1 MTNEKKNN
9 KNLRVF
15 FLSCMHMVHFGNGLI
30 WKICKERHHLKQ
42 YTAISWTGLWLPCQ
56 SLKPGHVANNNIDW
70 NIARPRRGANHAAR
84 PLGKYFNSR
93 PYPINT
99 VCRQDWYYLVHPATL
114 KMFSLCT
121 LVTLHH
127 IGDFSGGWYHLIETY
142 QFFQRIPSRRV
153 TDFHCS
159 TATAALVFATL
170 HNIAITL
177 TWPVVIK

>member
-1 MTNEKKNN
+1 MQRTASFKTIYCYIVDWIMTPMSVVET
-9 KNLRVF
+9 R
-15 FLSCMHMVHFGNGLI
+15 SRGQQQY
-30 WKICKERHHLKQ
+30 RLK
-42 YTAISWTGLWLPCQ
+42 
-56 SLKPGHVANNNIDW
+56 H
-70 NIARPRRGANHAAR
+70 RPPYRRGANHAAR

-93 PYPINT
+93 PYPIHT

-114 KMFSLCT
+114 KMFSLCRPT

-127 IGDFSGGWYHLIETY
+127 IRDFSGGWYHLIETY
-142 QFFQRIPSRRV
+142 QIFQRIPSRRV

-177 TWPVVIK
+177 T